1 MNPLKSGFF
10 VEIHYLKF
18 YKNLKYNF
26 QQDFEHDIL
35 NVKDTLIEYSK
46 QGKLHFLNLI
56 DILNITDYNEIQEF
70 KKNFIQ

>member
-1 MNPLKSGFF
+1 MTPLKSGFIF
-10 VEIHYLKF
+10 ENHYLKF
-18 YKNLKYNF
+18 YKNFKYNF